1 VTEVVS
7 AGNSGLNFDPSTL
20 VYTFVWKTDKPFAGT
35 PPASSSARVPRPHH
49 LAAAL
54 RQAAGGEP
62 VARLN
67 ARLNAASD
75 S

>member
-1 VTEVVS
+1 MLEAMDS
-7 AGNSGLNFDPSTL
+7 REA
-20 VYTFVWKTDKPFAGT
+20 
-35 PPASSSARVPRPHH
+35 ASSGVYRCGLDAP
-49 LAAAL
+49 L
-54 RQAAGGEP
+54 RQVAGGEP

>member
-1 VTEVVS
+1 MRW
-7 AGNSGLNFDPSTL
+7 GLFL
-20 VYTFVWKTDKPFAGT
+20 FQFAKRAPLEG
-35 PPASSSARVPRPHH
+35 RI
-49 LAAAL
+49 LAQPGQGSRLCQMLTAPL
-54 RQAAGGEP
+54 RQVAGGEP